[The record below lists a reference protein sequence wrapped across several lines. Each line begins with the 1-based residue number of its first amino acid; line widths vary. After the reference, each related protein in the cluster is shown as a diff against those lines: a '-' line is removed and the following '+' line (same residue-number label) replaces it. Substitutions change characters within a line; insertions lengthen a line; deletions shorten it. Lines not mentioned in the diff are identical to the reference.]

1 MACVPKWAW
10 PRCKAETDL
19 PRAAFV
25 LGARSPPAF
34 WLQPAPDFPAASRA
48 RGSLQRWEKIPGLR
62 LWSLGEPRRLAF
74 WRTCSLGLP
83 CPRAVTVVPTA
94 RPPLR
99 GMACTYYTVICT
111 HSEDVDV
118 AMGPVQHIHS
128 SVCRTTVARYTHTL
142 HTHTLYTHTLN
153 ILTCAPA
160 LHSHTP
166 AEAKPSRF
174 GGVVRRLA
182 RPLCCPECTPF
193 PQSTM
198 GQRQGLPAKGT
209 VPSGHPVP
217 AAAPQGSGGMG
228 HFLTGS
234 RKRPPWVSRQKSFMT
249 SWVLEPAARLA

>member
-1 MACVPKWAW
+1 MGEDSRAGALVPGRALAPGLLENVQPWVALPQSCDRW
-10 PRCKAETDL
+10 PHIPA
-19 PRAAFV
+19 
-25 LGARSPPAF
+25 SPPWDGLHLLHSHMYPQRRCRRGHGPRPAHSQQC
-34 WLQPAPDFPAASRA
+34 LQNDSR
-48 RGSLQRWEKIPGLR
+48 QVHTH
-62 LWSLGEPRRLAF
+62 LA
-74 WRTCSLGLP
+74 
-83 CPRAVTVVPTA
+83 
-94 RPPLR
+94 
-99 GMACTYYTVICT
+99 
-111 HSEDVDV
+111 
-118 AMGPVQHIHS
+118 
-128 SVCRTTVARYTHTL
+128 

-153 ILTCAPA
+153 TLTCAPA

-182 RPLCCPECTPF
+182 RPLYCPECTPF

>member
-1 MACVPKWAW
+1 MGEDSRAGALVPGRAPAPGLLENVQPWVALPQSCDRW
-10 PRCKAETDL
+10 PHIPA
-19 PRAAFV
+19 
-25 LGARSPPAF
+25 SPPWDGLHLLHSHMYPQRRCRRGHGPRPAHSQQC
-34 WLQPAPDFPAASRA
+34 LQNDSR
-48 RGSLQRWEKIPGLR
+48 QVHTH
-62 LWSLGEPRRLAF
+62 LA
-74 WRTCSLGLP
+74 
-83 CPRAVTVVPTA
+83 
-94 RPPLR
+94 
-99 GMACTYYTVICT
+99 
-111 HSEDVDV
+111 
-118 AMGPVQHIHS
+118 
-128 SVCRTTVARYTHTL
+128 

-153 ILTCAPA
+153 TVTCAPA

-174 GGVVRRLA
+174 GGVVRRLT

>member
-1 MACVPKWAW
+1 MGEDSRAGALVPGRAPAPGLLENVQPWVARPQSCDRW
-10 PRCKAETDL
+10 PHIPA
-19 PRAAFV
+19 
-25 LGARSPPAF
+25 SPPWDGLHLLHSHMYPQRRCRRGHGPRPAHSQQC
-34 WLQPAPDFPAASRA
+34 LQNDSR
-48 RGSLQRWEKIPGLR
+48 QVHTH
-62 LWSLGEPRRLAF
+62 LA
-74 WRTCSLGLP
+74 
-83 CPRAVTVVPTA
+83 
-94 RPPLR
+94 
-99 GMACTYYTVICT
+99 
-111 HSEDVDV
+111 
-118 AMGPVQHIHS
+118 
-128 SVCRTTVARYTHTL
+128 

-153 ILTCAPA
+153 TLTCAPA

>member
-1 MACVPKWAW
+1 MGEDSRAGALVPGRAPAPGLLENVQPWVALPQSCDRW
-10 PRCKAETDL
+10 PHIPA
-19 PRAAFV
+19 
-25 LGARSPPAF
+25 SPPWDGLHLLHSHMYPQRRCRRGNGPRPAHSQQC
-34 WLQPAPDFPAASRA
+34 LQNDSR
-48 RGSLQRWEKIPGLR
+48 QVHTH
-62 LWSLGEPRRLAF
+62 LA
-74 WRTCSLGLP
+74 
-83 CPRAVTVVPTA
+83 
-94 RPPLR
+94 
-99 GMACTYYTVICT
+99 
-111 HSEDVDV
+111 
-118 AMGPVQHIHS
+118 
-128 SVCRTTVARYTHTL
+128 

-153 ILTCAPA
+153 TLTCAPA

>member
-1 MACVPKWAW
+1 MGEDSRAGALVPGRAPAPGLLENVQPWVALPQSCDRW
-10 PRCKAETDL
+10 PHIPA
-19 PRAAFV
+19 
-25 LGARSPPAF
+25 SPPWDGLHLLHSHMYPQQRCRRGHGPRPAHSQQC
-34 WLQPAPDFPAASRA
+34 LQNDSR
-48 RGSLQRWEKIPGLR
+48 QVHTH
-62 LWSLGEPRRLAF
+62 LA
-74 WRTCSLGLP
+74 
-83 CPRAVTVVPTA
+83 
-94 RPPLR
+94 
-99 GMACTYYTVICT
+99 
-111 HSEDVDV
+111 
-118 AMGPVQHIHS
+118 
-128 SVCRTTVARYTHTL
+128 

-153 ILTCAPA
+153 TLTCAPA

>member
-1 MACVPKWAW
+1 MGEDSRAGALVPGRAPAPGLLENVQPWVALPQSCDRW
-10 PRCKAETDL
+10 PHIPA
-19 PRAAFV
+19 
-25 LGARSPPAF
+25 SPPWDGLHLLHSHMYPQRRCRRGHGPRPAHSQQC
-34 WLQPAPDFPAASRA
+34 LQNDSR
-48 RGSLQRWEKIPGLR
+48 QVHTH
-62 LWSLGEPRRLAF
+62 LA
-74 WRTCSLGLP
+74 
-83 CPRAVTVVPTA
+83 
-94 RPPLR
+94 
-99 GMACTYYTVICT
+99 
-111 HSEDVDV
+111 
-118 AMGPVQHIHS
+118 
-128 SVCRTTVARYTHTL
+128 

-153 ILTCAPA
+153 TLTCAPA

-166 AEAKPSRF
+166 AEAKLSRF

>member
-1 MACVPKWAW
+1 MGEDSRAGALVPRRAPAPGLLENVQPWVALPQSCDRW
-10 PRCKAETDL
+10 PHIPA
-19 PRAAFV
+19 
-25 LGARSPPAF
+25 SPPWDGLHLLHSHMYPQRRCRRGHGPRPAHSQQC
-34 WLQPAPDFPAASRA
+34 LQNDSR
-48 RGSLQRWEKIPGLR
+48 QVHTH
-62 LWSLGEPRRLAF
+62 LA
-74 WRTCSLGLP
+74 
-83 CPRAVTVVPTA
+83 
-94 RPPLR
+94 
-99 GMACTYYTVICT
+99 
-111 HSEDVDV
+111 
-118 AMGPVQHIHS
+118 
-128 SVCRTTVARYTHTL
+128 

-153 ILTCAPA
+153 TLTCAPA

-174 GGVVRRLA
+174 GGVVRRLT

>member
-1 MACVPKWAW
+1 MGEDSRAGALVPGRALAPGLLENVQPWVALPQSCDRW
-10 PRCKAETDL
+10 PHIPA
-19 PRAAFV
+19 
-25 LGARSPPAF
+25 SPPWDGLHLLHSHMYPQRRCRRGHGPRPAHSQQC
-34 WLQPAPDFPAASRA
+34 LQNDSR
-48 RGSLQRWEKIPGLR
+48 QVHTH
-62 LWSLGEPRRLAF
+62 LA
-74 WRTCSLGLP
+74 
-83 CPRAVTVVPTA
+83 
-94 RPPLR
+94 
-99 GMACTYYTVICT
+99 
-111 HSEDVDV
+111 
-118 AMGPVQHIHS
+118 
-128 SVCRTTVARYTHTL
+128 

-153 ILTCAPA
+153 TLTCAPA

-174 GGVVRRLA
+174 GGVVRRLT

>member
-1 MACVPKWAW
+1 MGEDSRAGALVPGRAPAPGLLENVQPWVALPQSCDRW
-10 PRCKAETDL
+10 PHIPA
-19 PRAAFV
+19 
-25 LGARSPPAF
+25 SPPWDGLHLLHSHMYPQRRCRRGHGPRPAHSQQC
-34 WLQPAPDFPAASRA
+34 LQNDSR
-48 RGSLQRWEKIPGLR
+48 QVHTH
-62 LWSLGEPRRLAF
+62 LA
-74 WRTCSLGLP
+74 
-83 CPRAVTVVPTA
+83 
-94 RPPLR
+94 
-99 GMACTYYTVICT
+99 
-111 HSEDVDV
+111 
-118 AMGPVQHIHS
+118 
-128 SVCRTTVARYTHTL
+128 

-153 ILTCAPA
+153 TLTCAPA
-160 LHSHTP
+160 LQSHTP

-174 GGVVRRLA
+174 GGVVRRLT

-234 RKRPPWVSRQKSFMT
+234 QKRPPWVSRQKSFMT

>member
-1 MACVPKWAW
+1 MGEDSRAGALVPGRAPAPGLLENVQPWVALPQSCDRW
-10 PRCKAETDL
+10 PHIPA
-19 PRAAFV
+19 
-25 LGARSPPAF
+25 SPPWDGLHLLHSHMYPQRRCRRGHGPRPAHSQQC
-34 WLQPAPDFPAASRA
+34 LQNDSR
-48 RGSLQRWEKIPGLR
+48 QVHTH
-62 LWSLGEPRRLAF
+62 LA
-74 WRTCSLGLP
+74 
-83 CPRAVTVVPTA
+83 
-94 RPPLR
+94 
-99 GMACTYYTVICT
+99 
-111 HSEDVDV
+111 
-118 AMGPVQHIHS
+118 
-128 SVCRTTVARYTHTL
+128 

-153 ILTCAPA
+153 TLTCAPA

-234 RKRPPWVSRQKSFMT
+234 RRRPPWVSRQKSFMT

>member
-1 MACVPKWAW
+1 MGEDSRAGALVPGRAPAPGLLENVQPWVALPQNCDRW
-10 PRCKAETDL
+10 PHIPA
-19 PRAAFV
+19 
-25 LGARSPPAF
+25 SPPWDGLHLLHSHMYPQRRCRRGHGPRPAHSQQC
-34 WLQPAPDFPAASRA
+34 LQNDSR
-48 RGSLQRWEKIPGLR
+48 QVHTH
-62 LWSLGEPRRLAF
+62 LA
-74 WRTCSLGLP
+74 
-83 CPRAVTVVPTA
+83 
-94 RPPLR
+94 
-99 GMACTYYTVICT
+99 
-111 HSEDVDV
+111 
-118 AMGPVQHIHS
+118 
-128 SVCRTTVARYTHTL
+128 

-153 ILTCAPA
+153 TLTCAPA

>member
-1 MACVPKWAW
+1 MGEDSRAGALVPGRAPAPGLLENVQPWVALPQSCDRW
-10 PRCKAETDL
+10 PHIPA
-19 PRAAFV
+19 
-25 LGARSPPAF
+25 SPPWDGLHLLHSHMYPQRRCRRGHGPRPAHSQQC
-34 WLQPAPDFPAASRA
+34 LQNDSR
-48 RGSLQRWEKIPGLR
+48 QVHTH
-62 LWSLGEPRRLAF
+62 LA
-74 WRTCSLGLP
+74 
-83 CPRAVTVVPTA
+83 
-94 RPPLR
+94 
-99 GMACTYYTVICT
+99 
-111 HSEDVDV
+111 
-118 AMGPVQHIHS
+118 
-128 SVCRTTVARYTHTL
+128 

-153 ILTCAPA
+153 TLTCAPA

>member
-1 MACVPKWAW
+1 MGEDSRAGALVPGRALAPGLLENVQPWVALPQSCDRW
-10 PRCKAETDL
+10 PHIPA
-19 PRAAFV
+19 
-25 LGARSPPAF
+25 SPPWDGLHLLHSHMYPQRRCRRGHGPRPAHSQQC
-34 WLQPAPDFPAASRA
+34 LQNDSR
-48 RGSLQRWEKIPGLR
+48 QVHTH
-62 LWSLGEPRRLAF
+62 LA
-74 WRTCSLGLP
+74 
-83 CPRAVTVVPTA
+83 
-94 RPPLR
+94 
-99 GMACTYYTVICT
+99 
-111 HSEDVDV
+111 
-118 AMGPVQHIHS
+118 
-128 SVCRTTVARYTHTL
+128 

-153 ILTCAPA
+153 TLTCAPA

>member
-1 MACVPKWAW
+1 MGEDSRAGALVPGRAPAPGLLENVQPWVALPQSCDRW
-10 PRCKAETDL
+10 PHIPA
-19 PRAAFV
+19 
-25 LGARSPPAF
+25 SPPWDGLHLLHSHMYPQRRCRRGHGPRPAHSQQC
-34 WLQPAPDFPAASRA
+34 LQNDSR
-48 RGSLQRWEKIPGLR
+48 QVHTH
-62 LWSLGEPRRLAF
+62 LA
-74 WRTCSLGLP
+74 
-83 CPRAVTVVPTA
+83 
-94 RPPLR
+94 
-99 GMACTYYTVICT
+99 
-111 HSEDVDV
+111 
-118 AMGPVQHIHS
+118 
-128 SVCRTTVARYTHTL
+128 

-153 ILTCAPA
+153 TLTCAPA

-174 GGVVRRLA
+174 GGVVRRLT

-234 RKRPPWVSRQKSFMT
+234 RRRPPWVSRQKSFMT

>member
-1 MACVPKWAW
+1 MGEDSRAGALVPGRAPAPGLLENVQPWVALPQSCDRW
-10 PRCKAETDL
+10 PHIPA
-19 PRAAFV
+19 
-25 LGARSPPAF
+25 SPPWDGLHLLHSHMYPQRRCRRGHGPRPAHSQQC
-34 WLQPAPDFPAASRA
+34 LQNDSR
-48 RGSLQRWEKIPGLR
+48 QIHTH
-62 LWSLGEPRRLAF
+62 LA
-74 WRTCSLGLP
+74 
-83 CPRAVTVVPTA
+83 
-94 RPPLR
+94 
-99 GMACTYYTVICT
+99 
-111 HSEDVDV
+111 
-118 AMGPVQHIHS
+118 
-128 SVCRTTVARYTHTL
+128 

-153 ILTCAPA
+153 TLTCAPA

>member
-1 MACVPKWAW
+1 MGEDSRAGALVPGRAPAPGLLENVQPWIALPQSCDRW
-10 PRCKAETDL
+10 PHIPA
-19 PRAAFV
+19 
-25 LGARSPPAF
+25 SPPWDGLHLLHSHMYPQRRCRRGHGPRPAHSQQC
-34 WLQPAPDFPAASRA
+34 LQNDSR
-48 RGSLQRWEKIPGLR
+48 QVHTH
-62 LWSLGEPRRLAF
+62 LA
-74 WRTCSLGLP
+74 
-83 CPRAVTVVPTA
+83 
-94 RPPLR
+94 
-99 GMACTYYTVICT
+99 
-111 HSEDVDV
+111 
-118 AMGPVQHIHS
+118 
-128 SVCRTTVARYTHTL
+128 

-153 ILTCAPA
+153 TLTCAPA

>member
-1 MACVPKWAW
+1 MGEDSRAGALVPGQAPAPGLLENVQPWVALPQSCDRW
-10 PRCKAETDL
+10 PHIPA
-19 PRAAFV
+19 
-25 LGARSPPAF
+25 SPPWDGLHLLHSHMYPQRRCRRGHGPRPAHSQQC
-34 WLQPAPDFPAASRA
+34 LQNDSR
-48 RGSLQRWEKIPGLR
+48 QVHTH
-62 LWSLGEPRRLAF
+62 LA
-74 WRTCSLGLP
+74 
-83 CPRAVTVVPTA
+83 
-94 RPPLR
+94 
-99 GMACTYYTVICT
+99 
-111 HSEDVDV
+111 
-118 AMGPVQHIHS
+118 
-128 SVCRTTVARYTHTL
+128 

-153 ILTCAPA
+153 TLTCAPA

>member
-1 MACVPKWAW
+1 MGEDSRAGALVPGRAPAPGLLENVQPWVALPQSCDRW
-10 PRCKAETDL
+10 PHIPA
-19 PRAAFV
+19 
-25 LGARSPPAF
+25 SPPWDGLHLLHSHMYPQRRCRRGHGPRPAHSQQC
-34 WLQPAPDFPAASRA
+34 LQNDSR
-48 RGSLQRWEKIPGLR
+48 QVHTH
-62 LWSLGEPRRLAF
+62 LA
-74 WRTCSLGLP
+74 
-83 CPRAVTVVPTA
+83 
-94 RPPLR
+94 
-99 GMACTYYTVICT
+99 
-111 HSEDVDV
+111 
-118 AMGPVQHIHS
+118 
-128 SVCRTTVARYTHTL
+128 

-153 ILTCAPA
+153 TLTCAPA

-217 AAAPQGSGGMG
+217 TAAPQGSGGMG

-234 RKRPPWVSRQKSFMT
+234 RRRPPWVSRQKSFMT

>member
-1 MACVPKWAW
+1 MGEDSRAGALVPGRAPAPGLLENVQPWVALPQSCDRW
-10 PRCKAETDL
+10 PHIPA
-19 PRAAFV
+19 
-25 LGARSPPAF
+25 SPPWDGLHLLHSHMYPQRRCRRGHGPRPAHSQQC
-34 WLQPAPDFPAASRA
+34 LQNDSR
-48 RGSLQRWEKIPGLR
+48 QVHTH
-62 LWSLGEPRRLAF
+62 LA
-74 WRTCSLGLP
+74 
-83 CPRAVTVVPTA
+83 
-94 RPPLR
+94 
-99 GMACTYYTVICT
+99 
-111 HSEDVDV
+111 
-118 AMGPVQHIHS
+118 
-128 SVCRTTVARYTHTL
+128 

-153 ILTCAPA
+153 TLTCAPA

-234 RKRPPWVSRQKSFMT
+234 RRRPPWVSRQKSFMT
-249 SWVLEPAARLA
+249 

>member
-1 MACVPKWAW
+1 MVPGRAPAPGLLENVQPWVALPQSCDRW
-10 PRCKAETDL
+10 PHIPA
-19 PRAAFV
+19 
-25 LGARSPPAF
+25 SPPWDGLHLLHSHMYPQRRCRRGHGPRPAHSQQC
-34 WLQPAPDFPAASRA
+34 LQNDSR
-48 RGSLQRWEKIPGLR
+48 QVHTH
-62 LWSLGEPRRLAF
+62 LA
-74 WRTCSLGLP
+74 
-83 CPRAVTVVPTA
+83 
-94 RPPLR
+94 
-99 GMACTYYTVICT
+99 
-111 HSEDVDV
+111 
-118 AMGPVQHIHS
+118 
-128 SVCRTTVARYTHTL
+128 

-153 ILTCAPA
+153 TLTCAPA

>member
-1 MACVPKWAW
+1 MVPGRAPAPGLLENVQPWVALPQSCDRW
-10 PRCKAETDL
+10 PHIPA
-19 PRAAFV
+19 
-25 LGARSPPAF
+25 SPPWDGLHLLHSHMYPQRRCRRGHGPRPAHSQQC
-34 WLQPAPDFPAASRA
+34 LQNDSR
-48 RGSLQRWEKIPGLR
+48 QVHTH
-62 LWSLGEPRRLAF
+62 LA
-74 WRTCSLGLP
+74 
-83 CPRAVTVVPTA
+83 
-94 RPPLR
+94 
-99 GMACTYYTVICT
+99 
-111 HSEDVDV
+111 
-118 AMGPVQHIHS
+118 
-128 SVCRTTVARYTHTL
+128 

-153 ILTCAPA
+153 TLTCAPA
-160 LHSHTP
+160 LHSHIP

>member
-1 MACVPKWAW
+1 MGEDSRAGALVPGRAPAPGLLENVQPWVALPQSCDRW
-10 PRCKAETDL
+10 PHIPASPPWDGLHLLHSHMYPQRRCRRGHG
-19 PRAAFV
+19 PRP
-25 LGARSPPAF
+25 ARSQQC
-34 WLQPAPDFPAASRA
+34 LQNDSR
-48 RGSLQRWEKIPGLR
+48 QVHTH
-62 LWSLGEPRRLAF
+62 LA
-74 WRTCSLGLP
+74 
-83 CPRAVTVVPTA
+83 
-94 RPPLR
+94 
-99 GMACTYYTVICT
+99 
-111 HSEDVDV
+111 
-118 AMGPVQHIHS
+118 
-128 SVCRTTVARYTHTL
+128 

-153 ILTCAPA
+153 TLTCAPA

-174 GGVVRRLA
+174 GGVVRRLT

>member
-1 MACVPKWAW
+1 MGEDSRAGALVPGRAPAPGLLENVQPWVALPQSCDRW
-10 PRCKAETDL
+10 PHIPA
-19 PRAAFV
+19 
-25 LGARSPPAF
+25 SPPWDGLHLLHSHMYPQRRCRRGHGPRPAHSQQC
-34 WLQPAPDFPAASRA
+34 LQNDSR
-48 RGSLQRWEKIPGLR
+48 QVHTH
-62 LWSLGEPRRLAF
+62 LA
-74 WRTCSLGLP
+74 
-83 CPRAVTVVPTA
+83 
-94 RPPLR
+94 
-99 GMACTYYTVICT
+99 
-111 HSEDVDV
+111 
-118 AMGPVQHIHS
+118 
-128 SVCRTTVARYTHTL
+128 

-153 ILTCAPA
+153 TLTCAPA

-234 RKRPPWVSRQKSFMT
+234 RKQPPWVSRQKSFMT

>member
-1 MACVPKWAW
+1 MGEDSRAGALVPGRAPAPGLLENVQPWVALPQSCDRW
-10 PRCKAETDL
+10 PHIPA
-19 PRAAFV
+19 
-25 LGARSPPAF
+25 SPPWDGLHLLHSHMYPQRRCRRGHGPRPAHSQQC
-34 WLQPAPDFPAASRA
+34 LQNDSR
-48 RGSLQRWEKIPGLR
+48 QVHTH
-62 LWSLGEPRRLAF
+62 LA
-74 WRTCSLGLP
+74 
-83 CPRAVTVVPTA
+83 
-94 RPPLR
+94 
-99 GMACTYYTVICT
+99 
-111 HSEDVDV
+111 
-118 AMGPVQHIHS
+118 
-128 SVCRTTVARYTHTL
+128 

-153 ILTCAPA
+153 TLTCAPA

-174 GGVVRRLA
+174 GGVVRRLT